1 MRPVGG
7 TVDGGHPIEGQA
19 VLIAAAKASVPG
31 DRLPALLAAVQTSL
45 EANLETYRRRFEC
58 VAEDVDRAVFL
69 ADDGHW
75 GELGER
81 LGFNDRETDA
91 ARRAH
96 TQQLR
101 RLGSTSGR
109 REEFET
115 ALEIREAVV
124 IGTG

>member
-1 MRPVGG
+1 VDESVGG
-7 TVDGGHPIEGQA
+7 DHPIEGPA

-45 EANLETYRRRFEC
+45 EGELATYRRRFEC
-58 VAEDVDRAVFL
+58 VAEDADRAVFL

-75 GELGER
+75 GRLGER

-101 RLGSTSGR
+101 RLGSRTDR

-124 IGTG
+124 LGTG